1 MRDLVE
7 QAPSER
13 DEEIYSAWEG
23 GKKTLRGLARQF
35 SVSVTEIG
43 RAIDR
48 CLPVFNSQTQMRA
61 YKREIQKLEDV
72 GTHYYAKAME
82 GEIESAHVYAR
93 INERYCAMQG
103 WSSVNVRLDPYA
115 AQVKEEPSGYEKI
128 RDAIMRIKYGP
139 QWQPSDS
146 FDANGN
152 LLSRPL
158 VPPTDDQNGDQNRS
172 KSESFATPTDRER
185 NKDAT

>member
-1 MRDLVE
+1 MPDMIE

-13 DEEIYSAWEG
+13 DEAIYSAWEG

-35 SVSVTEIG
+35 ETSVTEIG
-43 RAIDR
+43 MAIDR
-48 CLPVFNSQTQMRA
+48 CLPVFNPTTQMRA

-72 GTHYYAKAME
+72 GGYYYAKAME

-103 WSSVNVRLDPYA
+103 WSSVNIRLDPYA
-115 AQVKEEPSGYEKI
+115 AQVKEEPSQHEKI
-128 RDAIMRIKYGP
+128 RDAIFRVKYGP

-152 LLSRPL
+152 LLA
-158 VPPTDDQNGDQNRS
+158 PPTAPPADDENQ
-172 KSESFATPTDRER
+172 
-185 NKDAT
+185 